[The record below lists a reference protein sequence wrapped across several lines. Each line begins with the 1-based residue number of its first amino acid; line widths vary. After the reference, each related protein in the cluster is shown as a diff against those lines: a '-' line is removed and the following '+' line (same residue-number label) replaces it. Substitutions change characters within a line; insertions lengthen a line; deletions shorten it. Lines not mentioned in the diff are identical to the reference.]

1 MKGQAVSDSFMIMH
15 ADDTVAT
22 ALTTLEAGRTVEVDG
37 RTVSMS
43 EEIPFGHKFALKSM
57 AIGDDVIKYGEV
69 IGRAVESVSAGDW
82 VHVHNVESIRARPD
96 SPSDETDAAPNSE
109 GSS

>member
-1 MKGQAVSDSFMIMH
+1 MKGQAVSDAFIIMH

-22 ALTTLEAGRTVEVDG
+22 ALTALNPGRSIDYDG
-37 RTVSMS
+37 RNVVVS
-43 EEIPFGHKFALKSM
+43 EEINFGHKFALEPM
-57 AIGDDVIKYGEV
+57 AVDDMVFKYGEV
-69 IGRAVESVSAGDW
+69 IGRAIEPVAVGDW

-96 SPSDETDAAPNSE
+96 SQSGEADAVPNEE